1 MSHWDEA
8 MAELSSFGCSP
19 AGIGVLGTSPMDNVL
34 DMFGGVMKN
43 ESDESMN
50 EGQQEGD
57 AGGSRGGGKR
67 AAGRR
72 KNGGTSGGCAGAP
85 QDDDETSDDRAKAGG
100 GMDLDD
106 ELAEMADTLLL
117 LGGQ

>member
-1 MSHWDEA
+1 

-19 AGIGVLGTSPMDNVL
+19 AGIGVLGTSPIDNVL

-50 EGQQEGD
+50 EGQQDGD
-57 AGGSRGGGKR
+57 LSGSRGGGKR
-67 AAGRR
+67 EAGRR
-72 KNGGTSGGCAGAP
+72 KKGGMSSSCADAP
-85 QDDDETSDDRAKAGG
+85 QDDEETSADPRAKGGVAGG